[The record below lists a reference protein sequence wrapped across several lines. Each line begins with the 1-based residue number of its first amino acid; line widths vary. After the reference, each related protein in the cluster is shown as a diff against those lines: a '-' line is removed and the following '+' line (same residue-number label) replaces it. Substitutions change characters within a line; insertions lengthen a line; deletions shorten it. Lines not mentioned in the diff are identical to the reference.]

1 MENLEGTSQDM
12 CDFPMIAERRIRT
25 RILSNQSL
33 HESAEHPPELTR
45 KLNFFFFTFLSRE
58 GGPTITYTRARAC
71 ASMLFL
77 NFLLE
82 DFSLFSTRRD
92 DYITTELQSYV
103 LGIRSP

>member
-45 KLNFFFFTFLSRE
+45 KLNFFFFL
-58 GGPTITYTRARAC
+58 
-71 ASMLFL
+71 LF
-77 NFLLE
+77 
-82 DFSLFSTRRD
+82 
-92 DYITTELQSYV
+92 
-103 LGIRSP
+103 